1 MIMRAF
7 LLFTMLA
14 SVSQVSAQQ
23 SSMNLPSPVLGV
35 LHQMKSSD
43 QAERERAFNIASTIL
58 ASDKASA
65 RDRDLLSVGLI
76 QLLIAENALNNMSMS
91 DEEQLKNIASHP
103 GCGDGTDNCE
113 GNDEEDLSE
122 SDYLPRLTATVAVFC
137 DERAI
142 PALVGAMTMGD
153 AVTTAL
159 LRFGEKALG
168 PVVEQLKNRNP
179 WLRMSA
185 LNMSIKLL
193 EARNDPASRIRT
205 KGLIESSLTDPSS
218 IVRENAIEQIICR
231 DDRQDFLPI
240 LERIAKTDPLK
251 LSGKA
256 LDGGDGEEF
265 YPVRSHARQALRAIQ
280 NTKGCL

>member
-1 MIMRAF
+1 MRAG
-7 LLFTMLA
+7 LLIFTLLA
-14 SVSQVSAQQ
+14 SLSQVAAQQ
-23 SSMNLPSPVLGV
+23 SSMEPPPTVLGV
-35 LHQMKSSD
+35 VHEMKSTD
-43 QAERERAFNIASTIL
+43 QAVRERAFNKASTLL
-58 ASDKASA
+58 ASDKTPA
-65 RDRDLLSVGLI
+65 RDLDLLRMSLI

-113 GNDEEDLSE
+113 GDDEEDLSE
-122 SDYLPRLTATVAVFC
+122 SGYLPRLTATVAAFC

-159 LRFGEKALG
+159 LRFGDKALG

-218 IVRENAIEQIICR
+218 IVRENAIEQIICQ
-231 DDRQDFLPI
+231 DNRQDFVPI

-265 YPVRSHARQALRAIQ
+265 YPVRSRARQALRAIQ